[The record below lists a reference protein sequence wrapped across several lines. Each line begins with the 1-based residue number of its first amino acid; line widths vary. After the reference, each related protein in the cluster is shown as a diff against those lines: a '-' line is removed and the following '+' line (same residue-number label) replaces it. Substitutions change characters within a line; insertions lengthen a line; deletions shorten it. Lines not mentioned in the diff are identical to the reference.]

1 MQQAFRVG
9 IAACALL
16 GLCALASAQ
25 DQAAIEA
32 GEAVYEEHCSSCHG
46 EKLRSAG
53 AIPDLRKLNA
63 NERARFDQAVLE
75 GRGQM
80 PAWRGQISEQQ
91 IDQIWAYIRSRAN

>member
-1 MQQAFRVG
+1 MQQVFRMS

-16 GLCALASAQ
+16 GFCAMASAQ

-32 GEAVYEEHCSSCHG
+32 GEALYDEHCASCHG
-46 EKLRSAG
+46 EKLRGTG
-53 AIPDLRKLNA
+53 AIPDLRKLGA
-63 NERARFDQAVLE
+63 SERPRFDAVVLE

-80 PAWRGQISEQQ
+80 PSWVGQLSEQE